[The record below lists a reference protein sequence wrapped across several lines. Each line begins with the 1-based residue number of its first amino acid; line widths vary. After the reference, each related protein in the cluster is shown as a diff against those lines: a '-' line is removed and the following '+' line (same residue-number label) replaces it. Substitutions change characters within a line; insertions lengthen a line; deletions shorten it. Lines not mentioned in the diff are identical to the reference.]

1 MRICTSCKAAS
12 THEATYS
19 YKSESDFASGP
30 ACHHA
35 IDNHWTMVGCSR
47 YLSISDLSDQ
57 QSHPMYSYCNPAV
70 HNDIIGL
77 VTALLSHL
85 GHGQKV

>member
-1 MRICTSCKAAS
+1 
-12 THEATYS
+12 
-19 YKSESDFASGP
+19 
-30 ACHHA
+30 
-35 IDNHWTMVGCSR
+35 MVGCSR

-77 VTALLSHL
+77 VTALLSHF